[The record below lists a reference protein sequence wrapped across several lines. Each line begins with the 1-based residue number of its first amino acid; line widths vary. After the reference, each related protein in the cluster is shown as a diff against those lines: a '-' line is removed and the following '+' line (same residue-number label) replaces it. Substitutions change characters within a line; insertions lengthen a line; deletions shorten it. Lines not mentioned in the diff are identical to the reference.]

1 MATIKQIL
9 AEAKKRDEKQK
20 QADAKLVPPTP
31 IISKPASPKE
41 SSTPTKTIMQIPLQA
56 QTNIPTNRVG
66 KYGEEA
72 MGALLLRSQK
82 TPEQLAFQQKEF
94 AKEVSVLPRTPIAGL
109 AKLPLGIAKAVPA
122 VVASSLAEGGT
133 SKRYEEA
140 NKYTAK
146 PVSAEQMKK
155 AQEIAGFASKI
166 SYPGTA
172 IDEFIAKTEKDLQ
185 ALETPGSRLFGQTLM
200 AAGQMAPVIATG
212 GIAGAGAGLATLGAG
227 VYGQSFGEAVER
239 GSDVKT
245 AGQYAALSSA
255 LELATETLVGGI
267 PGLGKGLLSKIIQT
281 PSAVNLASRIGVKSA
296 SNVFAKTASAVGKT
310 LSSKGGRLL
319 VNAFGEGI
327 EEVIAEYLA
336 PSIERSTIDPN
347 APDATIAELAESFAV
362 GGLLSALLGV
372 PSITLSTGKT
382 VTKLDDVDTLTATE
396 TKEFEDELYRL
407 ARESN
412 IRKGKITPEGEPIEA
427 MSATDFANMYGLP
440 TPAPKRFNP
449 KTIPL
454 YSGGGL
460 IGNEAYTRAK
470 TIYDNQIKDLT
481 EYIKNYTPKG
491 TTTYY
496 IDENGLSVDPTR
508 DITGNLR
515 RVTVSNNDT
524 WYSDFWKQN
533 NRKPTK
539 GEAKEIAQKI
549 IDDTLK
555 FETDDGFAYDPEL
568 IDLIRNIYPEANGT
582 ALDILN
588 RAESDSRTFERG
600 EPAFW
605 GDVEPVKPLRRIKT
619 KEPIPQRIIERPF
632 TVTPAELATTQTI
645 PQQTSTPQPA
655 FEAVNRPV
663 QARTAESG
671 TLPLVGIET
680 SRVRKFA
687 ETATEADIVGEELTN
702 EILGGIKGGM
712 LSSIYKSNKSIVD
725 SADTALEQGL
735 DRAYGTFKTHFND
748 GNYTAED
755 IALGTRLAQEY
766 QRNGDIQSSYSVLS
780 DLSIMLQSAGQTVQ
794 AAKIIKMLTPEGRLR
809 TLAQIQNAIEKKTG
823 VKITLDQSTLDK
835 VAKAE
840 TENDIQAAFNDA
852 RNEIWNK
859 TPSTFAD
866 KFNTWRYTAMLG
878 NPKTIMRNEIGN
890 ALFAPVR
897 TVKNVVATG
906 LEKAA
911 KLPEGKE
918 AILKNAEK
926 FAETGSVGTIRTKTI
941 LTPSDKPLIEFA
953 LKDADNVMEV
963 LKGAAKYGDMA
974 TSKGRPIGTKVF
986 GDSPIGKFVQGW
998 SNLTTRALEEGLG
1011 KNKLLIRGDA
1021 GWLKQ
1026 IYSKSMAQFM
1036 KANELKPEDMTGE
1049 LLNASRAYAIQEA
1062 QKGTY
1067 RDANIISDWLT
1078 KQIKRAVTSKN
1089 PLAKAAGYIAEGII
1103 PFKRTPLNIA
1113 RRAAEYSPVG
1123 LINGVASTMQA
1134 IKLAAGLT
1142 GTGIVA
1148 LGTFLASL
1156 GILSGGRGDD
1166 KEERYKQ
1173 TLGQQNYAINVDGK
1187 SYTIDWAAPISIP
1200 LFVGVELFNQMKDE
1214 FELSDI
1220 LDAFSRV
1227 TEPMLEM
1234 SMLQGIASIFDTG
1247 YSQGGVDVLTTP
1259 IKSAALSLAGQ
1270 AVPTVFGQIGR
1281 TIDPLQRRLNTATS
1295 ESKTIRDIQYGVSRN
1310 IISKLPVIQQ
1320 GRQPYVDLWGRVGEK
1335 NDVGDYV
1342 GSALEN
1348 FLSVGYV
1355 GEEDITKVDE
1365 EIMRLFQQT
1374 EDPSFIPRKTT
1385 GYDIKAAGQEYRMT
1399 ADEKTEFEKTRGS
1412 VSFDK
1417 LNSLFSTSDYKKMST
1432 EEKNKAISKVYDEA
1446 YEEAK
1451 KKLALS
1457 RGVSLI
1463 DYNIKTLSSEK
1474 QLKIGAMT
1482 SAGIKKE
1489 MAYRL
1494 LTSVD
1499 KNQNGSVTQEELK
1512 NAIDQRNIPNL
1523 QKAKLWEIL
1532 KTSTWKRANPYSN

>member
-1 MATIKQIL
+1 MNFDELLKQ
-9 AEAKKRDEKQK
+9 AEERDKQK
-20 QADAKLVPPTP
+20 KSTPKVTLGSIGNKKVTP
-31 IISKPASPKE
+31 IPVPSISKA
-41 SSTPTKTIMQIPLQA
+41 
-56 QTNIPTNRVG
+56 
-66 KYGEEA
+66 GEERA
-72 MGALLLRSQK
+72 ESALLRAQK
-82 TPEQLAFQQKEF
+82 TPQTLAEEK
-94 AKEVSVLPRTPIAGL
+94 ATARVLPRAVAAGV
-109 AKLPLGIAKAVPA
+109 AQAPLNIAKAIPSLA
-122 VVASSLAEGGT
+122 AATLAEGGT

-140 NKYTAK
+140 NKYALK
-146 PVSAEQMKK
+146 PVSVEQM
-155 AQEIAGFASKI
+155 AQAQRIAAVVPKI
-166 SYPGTA
+166 SYPGTKL
-172 IDEFIAKTEKDLQ
+172 DEFISGTQQDIQ
-185 ALETPGSRLFGQTLM
+185 ALQTPGNRILAQAAM

-212 GIAGAGAGLATLGAG
+212 GIAGAGAGYGVLGAQA
-227 VYGQSFGEAVER
+227 YGQSFGEAIER
-239 GSDVKT
+239 GADVKT

-255 LELATETLVGGI
+255 LELSTEGLVGGI
-267 PGLGKGLLSKIIQT
+267 PGLGKGVLSKMIKT
-281 PSAVNLASRIGVKSA
+281 PSAVNLASKVGAKTA
-296 SNVFAKTASAVGKT
+296 GTFLGKTASAVGKA

-319 VNAFGEGI
+319 VNALGEGS
-327 EEVIAEYLA
+327 EEVIASALA

-347 APDATIAELAESFAV
+347 ATDATLSELAESFAV
-362 GGLLSALLGV
+362 GGLLSAVLGV

-382 VTKLDDVDTLTATE
+382 ITKLDDIDTLTPSE
-396 TKEFEDELYRL
+396 TKEVEDELYRL

-412 IRKGKITPEGEPIEA
+412 IRKGKLTPEGEPIEA

-440 TPAPKRFNP
+440 TPAPQRFNP

-460 IGNEAYTRAK
+460 VGNEAYTRAK
-470 TIYDNQIKDLT
+470 TIYDNKIKDLT

-491 TTTYY
+491 TTTYFF
-496 IDENGLSVDPTR
+496 DENGLSVDPTR

-515 RVTVSNNDT
+515 RVAVSNNDT

-539 GEAKEIAQKI
+539 GEAKEIAEKI

-568 IDLIRNIYPEANGT
+568 IDLIRNIYSEANGT

-588 RAESDSRTFERG
+588 RAESDSRTFQRG
-600 EPAFW
+600 EPTFW

-619 KEPIPQRIIERPF
+619 KEPIRQRIIERPF
-632 TVTPAELATTQTI
+632 TVTPGELAMRTE
-645 PQQTSTPQPA
+645 PQPTQPVLGVQQPTQPT
-655 FEAVNRPV
+655 FEPLNRPV
-663 QARTAESG
+663 QARTAQSG
-671 TLPLVGIET
+671 TLPLAGIKTEKT
-680 SRVRKFA
+680 RRFA
-687 ETATEADIVGEELTN
+687 ETALGADIVGEELTN
-702 EILGGIKGGM
+702 EIIGGIKGGM
-712 LSSIYKSNKSIVD
+712 LSSIYKSNKSIVE
-725 SADTALEQGL
+725 SADTALSQGINS
-735 DRAYGTFKTHFND
+735 AYGTFKTHFED

-755 IALGTRLAQEY
+755 IALGARLAQEY
-766 QRNGDIQSSYSVLS
+766 QRDGNIQSAYSVLS
-780 DLSIMLQSAGQTVQ
+780 DLSIMLQAAGQTVQ
-794 AAKIIKMLTPEGRLR
+794 AAKIIKLLTPEGRLR

-823 VKITLDQSTLDK
+823 VKISLNQSTLDR
-835 VAKAE
+835 VARAE
-840 TENDIQAAFNDA
+840 TENEIQSALNEA
-852 RNEIWNK
+852 RKEIWNK

-897 TVKNVVATG
+897 TIKNIVATG
-906 LEKAA
+906 LEKTAR
-911 KLPEGKE
+911 LPEGKE
-918 AILKNAEK
+918 AILKNAKE
-926 FAETGSVGTIRTKTI
+926 FAETGSVGTIRTKSI

-953 LKDADNVMEV
+953 LKDSDNVMET

-974 TSKGRPIGTKVF
+974 TTTGRPIGVKVF
-986 GDSPIGKFVQGW
+986 GDSRIGKFIQGW
-998 SNLTTRALEEGLG
+998 SDLTTKALEEGLG
-1011 KNKLLIRGDA
+1011 KGFVIRGDA

-1036 KANELKPEDMTGE
+1036 KANELKPDDMTGE
-1049 LLNASRAYAIQEA
+1049 LLNAARAYAIQEA

-1067 RDANIISDWLT
+1067 RDANIVSDWLT
-1078 KQIKRAVTSKN
+1078 KQIKRGTTSKN
-1089 PLAKAAGYIAEGII
+1089 PLAKAVGYIAEGIV

-1113 RRAAEYSPVG
+1113 RRAVEYSPVG
-1123 LINGVASTMQA
+1123 LINGVSSTVQA
-1134 IKLAAGLT
+1134 IKSGENVQTAIDKLAAGLT

-1156 GILSGGRGDD
+1156 GLLSGGKGDD

-1173 TLGQQNYAINVDGK
+1173 TLGLQNYAINIDGK
-1187 SYTIDWAAPISIP
+1187 SYTLDWAAPISIP
-1200 LFVGVELFNQMKDE
+1200 LFVGVELFEQMKDE

-1220 LDAFSRV
+1220 LDAFSNV
-1227 TEPMLEM
+1227 TDPLLEM
-1234 SMLQGIASIFDTG
+1234 SMLQGIANIFDTG
-1247 YSQGGVDVLTTP
+1247 YSQGGIDVLTTP
-1259 IKSAALSLAGQ
+1259 IKSAAFSLAGQ
-1270 AVPTVFGQIGR
+1270 AVPTVLGQIAR
-1281 TIDPLQRRLNTATS
+1281 TIDPITRRLNTATA
-1295 ESKTIRDIQYGVSRN
+1295 ESGSIRDIQYGISKN
-1310 IISKLPVIQQ
+1310 IISKLPGIQQ
-1320 GRQPYVDLWGRVGEK
+1320 TRQPYVDLWGRIGEK
-1335 NDVGDYV
+1335 NEVGDYV
-1342 GSALEN
+1342 RSALEN

-1355 GEEDITKVDE
+1355 GEEKITTVDR
-1365 EIMRLFQQT
+1365 EIIRLFQET
-1374 EDPSFIPRKTT
+1374 ENPDVIPRKTT
-1385 GYDIKAAGQEYRMT
+1385 GYDIKVAGQEYRMT

-1457 RGVSLI
+1457 RGVSSI
-1463 DYNIKTLSSEK
+1463 DYNIKTLPSEK

-1489 MAYRL
+1489 MAYSL

-1499 KNQNGSVTQEELK
+1499 KNQNGSVAQEELK
-1512 NAIDQRNIPNL
+1512 NAIDQINIPNL

>member
-1 MATIKQIL
+1 MNFDELLKEAQEKDKQGK
-9 AEAKKRDEKQK
+9 AK
-20 QADAKLVPPTP
+20 AKVTLGSVGTKKTLP
-31 IISKPASPKE
+31 IPLASPSKAGEDRAE
-41 SSTPTKTIMQIPLQA
+41 S
-56 QTNIPTNRVG
+56 
-66 KYGEEA
+66 
-72 MGALLLRSQK
+72 ALIRSQK
-82 TPEQLAFQQKEF
+82 TPQTLAEEKKTMQ
-94 AKEVSVLPRTPIAGL
+94 VLPRSIAAGL
-109 AKLPLGIAKAVPA
+109 AKAPLNIVKAVPSLA
-122 VVASSLAEGGT
+122 AATLAEGGT
-133 SKRYEEA
+133 SKAYEEA

-146 PVSAEQMKK
+146 PVSAEQI
-155 AQEIAGFASKI
+155 AQAQRIASVVPKI
-166 SYPGTA
+166 SYPGTKL
-172 IDEFIAKTEKDLQ
+172 DEFIANTEKQIQELQ
-185 ALETPGSRLFGQTLM
+185 TPGNKILAQAAM
-200 AAGQMAPVIATG
+200 AGGQMAPVIAG
-212 GIAGAGAGLATLGAG
+212 GGLLGAG
-227 VYGQSFGEAVER
+227 VGYGTLGAQAYGQSFGQAIEQ

-281 PSAVNLASRIGVKSA
+281 PSAVNLASRIGAKSA

-310 LSSKGGRLL
+310 LSSKGGKLL

-336 PSIERSTIDPN
+336 SSIERSTIDPN
-347 APDATIAELAESFAV
+347 ATDATISELAESFAV

-372 PSITLSTGKT
+372 PSITLSNGKT
-382 VTKLDDVDTLTATE
+382 ITKLDDVDTLTESE

-412 IRKGKITPEGEPIEA
+412 IRKGKITPQGETIQAFDAET
-427 MSATDFANMYGLP
+427 MANQRGLP
-440 TPAPKRFNP
+440 TPQ
-449 KTIPL
+449 TIQ
-454 YSGGGL
+454 
-460 IGNEAYTRAK
+460 T
-470 TIYDNQIKDLT
+470 
-481 EYIKNYTPKG
+481 
-491 TTTYY
+491 
-496 IDENGLSVDPTR
+496 
-508 DITGNLR
+508 
-515 RVTVSNNDT
+515 
-524 WYSDFWKQN
+524 
-533 NRKPTK
+533 
-539 GEAKEIAQKI
+539 
-549 IDDTLK
+549 
-555 FETDDGFAYDPEL
+555 
-568 IDLIRNIYPEANGT
+568 
-582 ALDILN
+582 
-588 RAESDSRTFERG
+588 
-600 EPAFW
+600 
-605 GDVEPVKPLRRIKT
+605 
-619 KEPIPQRIIERPF
+619 EPIPQRIIERPF

-645 PQQTSTPQPA
+645 PQQTLTPQPT

-725 SADTALEQGL
+725 SADIALEQGL

-766 QRNGDIQSSYSVLS
+766 QRSGDIQSSYSVLS

-953 LKDADNVMEV
+953 LKDSDNVMEV

-986 GDSPIGKFVQGW
+986 GDGPLGKFVQGW
-998 SNLTTRALEEGLG
+998 SNLTTRALEDGLG

-1036 KANELKPEDMTGE
+1036 KANELKPEDMMGE

-1067 RDANIISDWLT
+1067 RDANIVADWLT
-1078 KQIKRAVTSKN
+1078 KQIKRGTTSKN
-1089 PLAKAAGYIAEGII
+1089 SLPRAAGYIAEGII

-1113 RRAAEYSPVG
+1113 RRAVEYSPVG

-1134 IKLAAGLT
+1134 IKSGENVQTAIDKLASGLT

-1156 GILSGGRGDD
+1156 GLLTGGKGDD

-1220 LDAFSRV
+1220 LDAFSKV

-1247 YSQGGVDVLTTP
+1247 YSQGGIDVLTTP
-1259 IKSAALSLAGQ
+1259 IKSAAFSLAGQ
-1270 AVPTVFGQIGR
+1270 TVPTVFGQIAR
-1281 TIDPLQRRLNTATS
+1281 TIDPITRRLNTATA
-1295 ESKTIRDIQYGVSRN
+1295 ESGSIRDIQYGISKN
-1310 IISKLPVIQQ
+1310 IVSKLPGIQQ
-1320 GRQPYVDLWGRVGEK
+1320 TRQPYVDLWGRIGEK
-1335 NDVGDYV
+1335 NEVGDYV
-1342 GSALEN
+1342 RSALEN

-1355 GEEDITKVDE
+1355 GEEKITTVDK
-1365 EIMRLFQQT
+1365 EIIRLFQET
-1374 EDPSFIPRKTT
+1374 ENPDVIPRKTT
-1385 GYDIKAAGQEYRMT
+1385 GYDIKVAGQEYRMT

-1412 VSFDK
+1412 VSFNK

-1457 RGVSLI
+1457 RGVSSI

-1489 MAYRL
+1489 MAYSL

-1532 KTSTWKRANPYSN
+1532 KTSTWKKANPYSN